1 MKHTLEIRTVGI
13 VAGKSFVLVFKKSV
27 LIVEVQ
33 FPFGVFCTLLE
44 LNTDTVALVGDA
56 GFSGVDGYA
65 PVILS
70 IVFLFL
76 CHNISPPAFSL
87 YSQTGDAFQCAAV
100 FAKLA

>member
-1 MKHTLEIRTVGI
+1 MKIGTVGVI
-13 VAGKSFVLVFKKSV
+13 AGKSLV
-27 LIVEVQ
+27 LIFEESVIFIEMQ
-33 FPFGVFCTLLE
+33 FSFGVFCTLLE
-44 LNTDTVALVGDA
+44 LNADTVALVGDA
-56 GFSGVDGYA
+56 GFSGVDSYA

-87 YSQTGDAFQCAAV
+87 YSQPGDTFQCAAV